1 MAVVVMRAS
10 VLFLVLV
17 LPGTASLAAEGVD
30 SSALLQVSMDLSAD
44 EQEQDRRPSSAM
56 IKATLD
62 NSLNVYQRKVEED
75 RAVMGEIAQK
85 AVSAFVQEIQQ
96 HIKTGIQLLP
106 GMELAR
112 KAKDAVVE
120 KQKQVQQ
127 VGARITSGEFGKEV
141 QAWAGKMLNTTAE
154 MAKQFV
160 QTHQDWQKLAASSLS
175 LESQTRGL
183 RESLAK

>member
-1 MAVVVMRAS
+1 MAVVVARVGVTLLA
-10 VLFLVLV
+10 LL
-17 LPGTASLAAEGVD
+17 LPSAAGLAAEGFD
-30 SSALLQVSMDLSAD
+30 GSALLQVATDLSAD
-44 EQEQDRRPSSAM
+44 EQDGRPSTAM